1 MTSKDITEIIF
12 TVAVVFSIMDM
23 IVIMTAFL
31 LRMIFEDTANAI
43 DRRIADAIRGGR
55 NHD

>member
-12 TVAVVFSIMDM
+12 TVAVVFSIMTILDS
-23 IVIMTAFL
+23 IMAFF
-31 LRMIFEDTANAI
+31 LRMVFEETANAI
-43 DRRIADAIRGGR
+43 DQRIADAIRGDR

>member
-12 TVAVVFSIMDM
+12 TVAAVFSIMTTL
-23 IVIMTAFL
+23 VFIMAFL
-31 LRMIFEDTANAI
+31 LRMVFEETANAI
-43 DRRIADAIRGGR
+43 DQRIADAIRGDQ

>member
-12 TVAVVFSIMDM
+12 TVMTVISVMTVAGVM
-23 IVIMTAFL
+23 ILFTFRTAFEKSARAL
-31 LRMIFEDTANAI
+31 DQ
-43 DRRIADAIRGGR
+43 RIADAIRGGR

>member
-12 TVAVVFSIMDM
+12 TVVVVFSIMAM
-23 IVIMTAFL
+23 VVSMTAFL
-31 LRMIFEDTANAI
+31 LRMVFEDTANAI
-43 DRRIADAIRGGR
+43 DQRIADAIRGGR

>member
-12 TVAVVFSIMDM
+12 TVVAVFSIMAM
-23 IVIMTAFL
+23 VVSMTAFL
-31 LRMIFEDTANAI
+31 LRMVFEDTANAI
-43 DRRIADAIRGGR
+43 DQRIADAIRGGR

>member
-12 TVAVVFSIMDM
+12 TVAAVFSIMTTL
-23 IVIMTAFL
+23 VFIMAFL
-31 LRMIFEDTANAI
+31 LRMVFEETANAI
-43 DRRIADAIRGGR
+43 DQRIADAIRGGR

>member
-12 TVAVVFSIMDM
+12 TVMTVISVMTVAGAM
-23 IVIMTAFL
+23 ILFMFRTAFEKSARAL
-31 LRMIFEDTANAI
+31 DQ
-43 DRRIADAIRGGR
+43 RIADAIRGDR

>member
-12 TVAVVFSIMDM
+12 TVAAVFSIMTTL
-23 IVIMTAFL
+23 VFIMAFL
-31 LRMIFEDTANAI
+31 LRMVFEETANAI
-43 DRRIADAIRGGR
+43 DQRIADAIRGDR